1 MKYLRPGCQSQER
14 LDLLISL
21 TSIRSDDVK
30 EGLSWHLIKGHPIET
45 AAALVPMKPAVLH
58 RAIDTVGQVAQIV
71 EQIKQHDRFSRF
83 DDNGMIDDVPVDEV
97 G

>member
-1 MKYLRPGCQSQER
+1 
-14 LDLLISL
+14 
-21 TSIRSDDVK
+21 
-30 EGLSWHLIKGHPIET
+30 
-45 AAALVPMKPAVLH
+45 MKPAVLH